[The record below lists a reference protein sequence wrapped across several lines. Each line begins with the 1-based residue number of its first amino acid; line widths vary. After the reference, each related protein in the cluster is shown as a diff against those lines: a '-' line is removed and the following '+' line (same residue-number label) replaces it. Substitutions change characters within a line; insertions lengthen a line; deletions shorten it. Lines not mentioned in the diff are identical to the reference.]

1 MTIYQMGIEAV
12 ENGVPVIINL
22 KERTMRIGNKV
33 VLNENNLIAVDLG
46 DTMPK
51 NIAYVLERIEDNYL
65 VYRHSIPGKREPS
78 RPWFKA
84 LKYDELTDED
94 RLVGADRAEARFEL
108 EYSVL
113 TAILTGKL
121 TWSEPTMSDHHWFW
135 KSKRANGL
143 VILRSW
149 IEPSNK

>member
-12 ENGVPVIINL
+12 ENGESVVINL

-33 VLNENNLIAVDLG
+33 VLNENNLIAVELG
-46 DTMPK
+46 ESMPN
-51 NIAYVLERIEDNYL
+51 NIAYVLERIEDNYN

-94 RLVGADRAEARFEL
+94 RLVGADRSEARFEL

-113 TAILTGKL
+113 TAIMTGKL
-121 TWSEPTMSDHHWFW
+121 TWSEPTMSNRHWFW

-149 IEPSNK
+149 IEPSK

>member
-33 VLNENNLIAVDLG
+33 VLSPSNLIAAELG
-46 DTMPK
+46 ESMPN
-51 NIAYVLERIEDNYL
+51 NIAYVLERIEDNYN

-113 TAILTGKL
+113 TAIMTGKL
-121 TWSEPTMSDHHWFW
+121 TWSDPTMSDHHWFW

-149 IEPSNK
+149 IEPSK

>member
-1 MTIYQMGIEAV
+1 MGMDAIA
-12 ENGVPVIINL
+12 NGIPVTINL
-22 KERTMRIGNKV
+22 RERTMRIGNKV
-33 VLNENNLIAVDLG
+33 VLNENNIIGVDLG

-51 NIAYVLERIEDNYL
+51 NIYYVLERIEEYYR

-94 RLVGADRAEARFEL
+94 SLVGADRAEARFEL

-113 TAILTGKL
+113 TAIMTGKL